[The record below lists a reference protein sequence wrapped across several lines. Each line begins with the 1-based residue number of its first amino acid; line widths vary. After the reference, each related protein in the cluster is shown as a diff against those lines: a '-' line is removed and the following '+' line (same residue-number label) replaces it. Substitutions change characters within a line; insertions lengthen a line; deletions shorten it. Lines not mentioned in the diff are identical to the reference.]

1 MIPMS
6 LAQIAAITGGRL
18 HGVDDAA
25 AKALVVDGPVV
36 TDSREAGPGGL
47 YIARVGEQLDG
58 HQFVASAAGLGA
70 VAAMTTRPVDDLPCV
85 VVDDIQ
91 AGLAALARAVVDQH
105 PDLTV
110 IGITGSSGKTSTK
123 DLLASVLSSAA
134 PTVAPVG
141 SLNSEVGVPLTV
153 FRVEPQTRF
162 LVVEMGA
169 RGIGHIAYL
178 TRIAPPR
185 IGIELNVGSAHV
197 GEFGSRA
204 AIAVAKAELVQAL
217 PADGL
222 AVLNADDA
230 AVRAMATQTP
240 ARVRLVGSG
249 AEAQVRATDITLD
262 EAGRPSFRVT
272 TPDGSADVSLPLHGE
287 HHVGNALAVVA
298 TALECGLALD
308 DVVAALA
315 TATPVSRW
323 RMEVTERAD
332 GVTVVNDAY
341 NANPDSM
348 RAALKALV
356 AMGGGRGGSDPAP
369 ARRTWAVLGS
379 MLELGDDSTAEHDAI
394 GRLAVRLNISRLVV
408 VGDTARP
415 MASGAQHE
423 GSWGDEAVWVPDADA
438 AYALLTEEL
447 RPGDVVLFKSSRD
460 AGLRWLGDRLAAQG
474 ADDSST
480 DGSTDSSTDGTATED
495 RSTEDRTKDPSK
507 EDTT

>member
-6 LAQIAAITGGRL
+6 LAQIAEVTGGRL
-18 HGVDDAA
+18 HGLDDRAA
-25 AKALVVDGPVV
+25 ASLVVDGPVV

-47 YIARVGEQLDG
+47 YIARIGEQLDG

-70 VAAMTTRPVDDLPCV
+70 VAAMTTRPVDELPCV

-91 AGLAALARAVVDQH
+91 DGLASLARAVVDRH

-169 RGIGHIAYL
+169 RGVGHIAYL

-185 IGIELNVGSAHV
+185 IGIELNVGTAHV
-197 GEFGSRA
+197 GEFGSRE

-217 PADGL
+217 PATGL
-222 AVLNADDA
+222 AVLNVDDP
-230 AVRAMATQTP
+230 AVRAMASTTV
-240 ARVRLVGSG
+240 ARVQLVGSG
-249 AEAQVRATDITLD
+249 AEADVRATDTTLD
-262 EAGRPSFRVT
+262 ESGRPTFRVT
-272 TPDGSADVSLPLHGE
+272 TRDASAEVTLPLHGE

-298 TALECGLALD
+298 AALECGLELPD
-308 DVVAALA
+308 IVSALA

-356 AMGGGRGGSDPAP
+356 AMGGGRGGADTAP

-394 GRLAVRLNISRLVV
+394 GRLAVRLNIARLVV

-423 GSWGDEAVWVPDADA
+423 GSWGDEAVWVPDAEA
-438 AYALLTEEL
+438 AYALLAQEL

-460 AGLRWLGDRLAAQG
+460 AGLRWLGDRLASDG
-474 ADDSST
+474 ADTTGAASRT
-480 DGSTDSSTDGTATED
+480 DTSAGNSADNSEEGTT
-495 RSTEDRTKDPSK
+495 
-507 EDTT
+507 

>member
-1 MIPMS
+1 MIPLS
-6 LAQIAAITGGRL
+6 LHEIADITGGRL
-18 HGVDDAA
+18 HGIDAVA
-25 AKALVVDGPVV
+25 AGALVVDGPVV

-58 HQFVASAAGLGA
+58 HAFVAGAAQAGA
-70 VAAMTTRPVDDLPCV
+70 IAALTTREVDELPCV
-85 VVDDIQ
+85 VVEDIQ
-91 AGLAALARAVVDQH
+91 AGLAALARAVVDRH

-110 IGITGSSGKTSTK
+110 IGVTGSSGKTSTK

-153 FRVEPQTRF
+153 FRVTPETRY

-178 TRIAPPR
+178 TGIAPPR
-185 IGIELNVGSAHV
+185 IGVELNVGSAHV
-197 GEFGSRA
+197 GEFGSRE
-204 AIAVAKAELVQAL
+204 AIAVAKAELVAAL

-222 AVLNADDA
+222 AVLNADDPV
-230 AVRAMATQTP
+230 VRAMADGTT
-240 ARVRLVGSG
+240 ARVCLVGTG
-249 AEAQVRATDITLD
+249 PDAEVRASDITLD
-262 EAGRPSFRVT
+262 GARPTFLLT
-272 TPDGSADVSLPLHGE
+272 TPVGQAQVTLSLFGE

-298 TALECGLALD
+298 VALECGLDLD
-308 DVVAALA
+308 LTVRALA
-315 TATPVSRW
+315 GATPASRW
-323 RMEVTERAD
+323 RMEVTERPD

-356 AMGGGRGGSDPAP
+356 AMGRDAAGGP
-369 ARRTWAVLGS
+369 RRTWAVLGS
-379 MLELGDDSTAEHDAI
+379 MLELGEESTTEHDAI
-394 GRLAVRLNISRLVV
+394 GRLAVRLNIGRLVV

-423 GSWGDEAVWVPDADA
+423 GSWGDEVVWVPDAEA
-438 AYALLTEEL
+438 AHDLLRREL

-460 AGLRWLGDRLAAQG
+460 AGLRWLGERLADG
-474 ADDSST
+474 PPVTSST
-480 DGSTDSSTDGTATED
+480 APQAGDLDAGDN
-495 RSTEDRTKDPSK
+495 K
-507 EDTT
+507 EDAT